1 MNGLAARLAP
11 LGVTLV
17 VRPISPGD
25 EAAFPDL
32 TEPLE
37 RRRASGAARLAARAA
52 LASVGGPADA
62 ALPRSP
68 QRYPLWPPGFVGSLA
83 HDLSPTGWN
92 REASPPPLW
101 GRVREGGSRILKAR
115 WFSPPPHPSPIKGEG
130 AWTATHGLA
139 VAAVAR
145 ASDVQALGVD
155 VEPAAPLP
163 DDVAGIALFGAER
176 ADPTRSRLIFAAKEA
191 VYKAINPLDGTPLE
205 YEDIAVDL
213 AANQARL
220 RDGRRLRL
228 EWSAGERWLIVAL
241 FGAR

>member
-52 LASVGGPADA
+52 LASLGGPADA

-68 QRYPLWPPGFVGSLA
+68 GRYPLWPQGFVGSLA
-83 HDLSPTGWN
+83 HDAQT
-92 REASPPPLW
+92 
-101 GRVREGGSRILKAR
+101 
-115 WFSPPPHPSPIKGEG
+115 
-130 AWTATHGLA
+130 A